1 MHKSSKETM
10 CSFHQGDTHIIIITN
25 WYIVVH
31 DKVIELK
38 KKKN

>member
-1 MHKSSKETM
+1 M

-25 WYIVVH
+25 WYIKVH

-38 KKKN
+38 KKKNLNELTKL